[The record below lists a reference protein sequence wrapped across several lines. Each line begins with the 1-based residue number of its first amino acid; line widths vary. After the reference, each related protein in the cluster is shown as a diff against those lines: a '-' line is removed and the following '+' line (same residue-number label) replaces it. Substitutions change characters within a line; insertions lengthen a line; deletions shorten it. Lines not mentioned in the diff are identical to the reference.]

1 MLATK
6 GLPAGSKLVMKIRL
20 DFFVFKSCFLFSF
33 RGRIWVQVGF
43 FLFVCFLGGREERV
57 QRLKG
62 CLLTQIKWNF
72 VDKQSKSISNV
83 RLLRNDYICQLLSIS
98 RKPKFHLEFPDT

>member
-1 MLATK
+1 MGTGGVL
-6 GLPAGSKLVMKIRL
+6 
-20 DFFVFKSCFLFSF
+20 FFSS
-33 RGRIWVQVGF
+33 F
-43 FLFVCFLGGREERV
+43 FLCVGGGGGCREERG

-98 RKPKFHLEFPDT
+98 RKTRFHVEFPDTMRPWEKKRRKEEKSSYCINSCKLATIN

>member
-1 MLATK
+1 MGT
-6 GLPAGSKLVMKIRL
+6 G
-20 DFFVFKSCFLFSF
+20 
-33 RGRIWVQVGF
+33 GF
-43 FLFVCFLGGREERV
+43 FFFFFFFFWGGGGGREERGR
-57 QRLKG
+57 RLKG

-98 RKPKFHLEFPDT
+98 RKTRFHLEFPNTMRPWKKKEEKKKKKSSY

>member
-1 MLATK
+1 M
-6 GLPAGSKLVMKIRL
+6 GG
-20 DFFVFKSCFLFSF
+20 
-33 RGRIWVQVGF
+33 GGE
-43 FLFVCFLGGREERV
+43 GREERG

-98 RKPKFHLEFPDT
+98 RKTRFHLEFPETMRLWKKKNKRRKNPVTV

>member
-6 GLPAGSKLVMKIRL
+6 GLPAGSKLVMKTRL

-43 FLFVCFLGGREERV
+43 SCCCCFFFFGGGGEGGEGSEI
-57 QRLKG
+57 KG
-62 CLLTQIKWNF
+62 M
-72 VDKQSKSISNV
+72 SA
-83 RLLRNDYICQLLSIS
+83 Y
-98 RKPKFHLEFPDT
+98 PD